1 MSYTNSTYLRNSIN
15 TCHLHRCTLPR
26 RTFIPDKE
34 KSLCRDSA
42 TVTPQILECSGKSC
56 LLALGKLVKAS
67 SKRGGKINR
76 DWHDLNKETNY
87 EIHNL

>member
-1 MSYTNSTYLRNSIN
+1 MMSYTNSTYLRNSIN

-67 SKRGGKINR
+67 GKGGGKSTGIGTIY
-76 DWHDLNKETNY
+76 K
-87 EIHNL
+87 